1 MTDSKLAKQA
11 SERLQAIADP
21 TRLRIV
27 DLLLLGEKN
36 VGEIASE
43 LGIEIVNVS
52 HHLQVLRLAKVVD
65 NEKRGRF
72 VAYILNP
79 EITST
84 VGKVTTIECG
94 WCRVLVSRG
103 KA

>member
-1 MTDSKLAKQA
+1 MTDAQWAKQSA
-11 SERLQAIADP
+11 GLIKSLADP

-27 DLLLLGEKN
+27 DTLIDGEKN
-36 VGEIASE
+36 VGEIATV
-43 LGIEIVNVS
+43 LGVEIVNVS